1 MKANLLLIAQ
11 IGFILLTIV
20 CLWLLVKELKKG
32 IAKSSWDEA
41 RKKKFFNAIL
51 ITIILWMGFVSI
63 WSASGI
69 MSDFSKFPFN
79 FMPVIAIPLITI
91 VIFLFSSR
99 LSEILQNIPVANLI
113 HLQSFRFFVEL
124 LLWALFTAGLAPEQ
138 MTFEGRNFDILTGIT
153 APLMAWLVSKNKIS
167 KAALIVWNLAGL
179 LLLINIV
186 TVAILS
192 TPSPLRVFMIEP
204 ANTIVALFPVSWLP
218 GFLVPLAYTL
228 HFFSL
233 KQLLSKSAM
242 PLTWNNA

>member
-1 MKANLLLIAQ
+1 MKANLLLISQ

-41 RKKKFFNAIL
+41 RKKKFFSVIV
-51 ITIILWMGFVSI
+51 ITIILWMIFVSV
-63 WSASGI
+63 WSASDI

-79 FMPVIAIPLITI
+79 FIPVIAIPLIVVVVT
-91 VIFLFSSR
+91 LFSSR

-113 HLQSFRFFVEL
+113 YLQSFRFFVEL
-124 LLWALFTAGLAPEQ
+124 LLWALFVAGIVPEQ
-138 MTFEGRNFDILTGIT
+138 MTFEGRNFDILAGIT
-153 APLMAWLVSKNKIS
+153 APFMAWLVSKNKIS
-167 KAALIVWNLAGL
+167 RAALIVWNFAGM

-192 TPSPLRVFMIEP
+192 TPSPLRFFMNEP
-204 ANTIVALFPVSWLP
+204 ANTIVAHFPVSWLP

-233 KQLLSKSAM
+233 KQLLSKSTM
-242 PLTWNNA
+242 SLN